1 MACMAFNTVA
11 RAATS
16 PRPPAVARIDRASV
30 GKAGSVRQVEPAH
43 GKHVAEFGARITA
56 SGSPVERD
64 GSTGRRVQLT
74 PSVETLTTNFGS

>member
-30 GKAGSVRQVEPAH
+30 GKAGSVRQVEPVH
-43 GKHVAEFGARITA
+43 GKHVAEFGA
-56 SGSPVERD
+56 
-64 GSTGRRVQLT
+64 
-74 PSVETLTTNFGS
+74 